1 VSIPHFKAAWE
12 CKKFKGNTRL
22 LLLFLADACSNG
34 TSVTKRN
41 LPLGYTSKSL
51 LSMMDGIN
59 TNRHQTVSL
68 ALKELRDAGA
78 IKTIRRKNKTS
89 LTFVDIKWLEAW
101 AYTDED
107 RAARRA
113 TNPELELDSAESA
126 QGYTETAQGAT
137 EQNGKQDGANLHKS
151 AQPCKEDNT
160 FRTVQSTEIA
170 QSRGK
175 LGAENALSDSAE
187 NAQGTRFSRT
197 EGVQHIPQTV
207 VCLPAASQRTTSRQ
221 PTASQLKPK
230 IKTVGETPTPP
241 SSGRSLTD
249 LVCPKPKAPV
259 QKPEPTSD
267 LCPKCQ
273 IDKLDCPCRPVGTTP
288 VRVASKT
295 PSPTPAAPLPEDEI
309 CPVCG
314 KCELDCLGHEKR
326 KAATAASEGRQHFEI
341 EEDLG

>member
-1 VSIPHFKAAWE
+1 MSIPHFKAAWE

-22 LLLFLADACSNG
+22 LLLFLADASSNG

-113 TNPELELDSAESA
+113 TNPELELDSTESA

-137 EQNGKQDGANLHKS
+137 EQNGKQDGANLDKS
-151 AQPCKEDNT
+151 AQPSKEDNT
-160 FRTVQSTEIA
+160 FRTVQSTQTA
-170 QSRGK
+170 LSRGK

-187 NAQGTRFSRT
+187 NAQGIRFPRT
-197 EGVQHIPQTV
+197 EGVEDQPASLRDG
-207 VCLPAASQRTTSRQ
+207 LPAASQRKTRRQ
-221 PTASQLKPK
+221 TASQLKPK
-230 IKTVGETPTPP
+230 SKTVGETPTPP

-267 LCPKCQ
+267 LCPKCL
-273 IDKLDCPCRPVGTTP
+273 IDEFDCPCRP

-295 PSPTPAAPLPEDEI
+295 PSPTPAAPLPEDET
-309 CPVCG
+309 CTVCG
-314 KCELDCLGHEKR
+314 KYELDCLGHEKR
-326 KAATAASEGRQHFEI
+326 KAATAASEGHQAFEI